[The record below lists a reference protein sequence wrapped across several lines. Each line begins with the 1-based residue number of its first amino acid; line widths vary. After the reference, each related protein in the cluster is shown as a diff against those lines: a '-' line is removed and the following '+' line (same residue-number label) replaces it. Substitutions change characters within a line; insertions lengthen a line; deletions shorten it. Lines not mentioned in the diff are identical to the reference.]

1 MLRTSACGRPLL
13 PCPVP
18 AHVLHR
24 SGNVHDSKGAAEC
37 ITQCVARVRERLPR
51 VNIELRMDSAFFSD
65 AIIMKGAAVRRT
77 SLAT

>member
-1 MLRTSACGRPLL
+1 M
-13 PCPVP
+13 
-18 AHVLHR
+18 LHR
-24 SGNVHDSKGAAEC
+24 SGNVHDSNGAAEF

-65 AIIMKGAAVRRT
+65 ADIMKGAAVRRT